1 MSSVVIS
8 GDTSGAITL
17 AAPAVAGTNTITLP
31 ASVGTMITTGSPQS
45 GSVIQVVS
53 AGYSTVVSSTT
64 NTWTNTGITTS
75 ITPKFSTSKILAS
88 VFVQGCT
95 KAAGVPGTQLCL
107 RLNRN
112 STTVITFA
120 TNAGDTSG
128 NTGVD
133 IGTIA
138 SEYLDSPATVS
149 STTYTVQIANDNNTG
164 TVYIN
169 NNYILGAVTSTITL
183 MEIAA

>member
-1 MSSVVIS
+1 MTMII
-8 GDTSGAITL
+8 D
-17 AAPAVAGTNTITLP
+17 GTNGLTFNNATTQASAGCVLQVVQGTYSTIT
-31 ASVGTMITTGSPQS
+31 
-45 GSVIQVVS
+45 
-53 AGYSTVVSSTT
+53 SSTT
-64 NTWTNTGITTS
+64 NTWANTGITAS
-75 ITPKFSTSKILAS
+75 ITPKFSTSKILVSAY
-88 VFVQGCT
+88 VQGCT
-95 KAAGVPGTQLCL
+95 KAAGVPGTQLAL
-107 RLNRN
+107 RLARG
-112 STTVITFA
+112 STAIITFA

-133 IGTIA
+133 IGTVA

-169 NNYILGAVTSTITL
+169 NNYFLGAVTSTITL